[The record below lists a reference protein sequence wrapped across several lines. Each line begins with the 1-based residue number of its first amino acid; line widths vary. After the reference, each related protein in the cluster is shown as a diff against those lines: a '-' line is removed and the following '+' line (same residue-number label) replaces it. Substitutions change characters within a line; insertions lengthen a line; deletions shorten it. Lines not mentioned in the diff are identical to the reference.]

1 MIPAFKLPGHT
12 KLFKMKVS
20 TAAKEGAKRKQ
31 RIKVKQKSKQ
41 TPQRAPVV
49 AINWLLKHLR
59 ELGDFR
65 NELQWQWI

>member
-1 MIPAFKLPGHT
+1 MGKAHAIVDSKT
-12 KLFKMKVS
+12 EEEIS
-20 TAAKEGAKRKQ
+20 TTVKEGTKRKQ

-59 ELGDFR
+59 ELRDFR
-65 NELQWQWI
+65 NELQWWWI

>member
-1 MIPAFKLPGHT
+1 MGEAHAAVDSKTEEEI
-12 KLFKMKVS
+12 S
-20 TAAKEGAKRKQ
+20 TAVKEGAKRKQ

-41 TPQRAPVV
+41 TPQQAPVV

-65 NELQWQWI
+65 NELQWRWI

>member
-1 MIPAFKLPGHT
+1 MRETHAVVDSKIEEEI
-12 KLFKMKVS
+12 S
-20 TAAKEGAKRKQ
+20 TLITEGAKRKQ

-49 AINWLLKHLR
+49 AINWLLKHPR

-65 NELQWQWI
+65 NELQWRWI